1 MDPRIREDD
10 TFSLP
15 MTPLSP
21 PQASPVLALSLV
33 QAMEKATLLQ
43 QSNQLTAAAG
53 VYREWLLIPRDPSQ
67 AGVAWFNL
75 GVLLRQLGDL
85 PGCMAA
91 YQQAMALQP
100 RLYQAAVNLGLA
112 QEAVGQGAQAL
123 AVWQQAL
130 QPLEAQTLLLNH
142 TGRLLEAAKQF
153 PQAEQALFRSLA
165 SQADQPDVVQHYIGL
180 RRKQCKWPAV
190 PEWLT
195 EALHPANP
203 RLDCGPFMGLAE
215 LTDPAEQAV
224 AVGRFVQRKVIPPQ
238 PRMAPVKP
246 YGHSRLRVGYFSGDF
261 KMHAVSILT
270 AELFELHD
278 RSRVEVLGLDFSI
291 EDGSPMRQRVLKAF
305 DRHVPLQGLS
315 DEAAA
320 RAIREAEVD
329 VLIDLTG
336 MTSGARPGVLRH
348 KPAPVQVVYLG
359 YMATTALPE
368 MDYVLVDKV
377 LFPDELRPHFVEK
390 PLYLPRCYQ
399 VNDRQR
405 PVAATPTRADCG
417 LPPDAFVF
425 CCFNNAFKLSPEVL
439 QVWARIL
446 KRVPG
451 AVLWLLEDNV
461 WASERVRTYMQSQ
474 GVEAQRIVF
483 APRKPPHEHVA
494 RNACAD
500 LFLDS
505 PPCGAGVTASEA
517 MRAGLPLLTLPGR
530 TLVSR
535 VAASVLHGAGL
546 PDLVVDDW
554 AAYEEKAVALASQP
568 GAIAAVK
575 SRMRPDCELFDTPGF
590 VRDLE
595 DVLMGLCE
603 RHEG

>member
-1 MDPRIREDD
+1 
-10 TFSLP
+10 
-15 MTPLSP
+15 MTLKAVPES
-21 PQASPVLALSLV
+21 SPVVALTLV
-33 QAMEKATLLQ
+33 QAMEKSILLQ
-43 QSNQLTAAAG
+43 QTGQWVAAAG
-53 VYREWLLIPRDPSQ
+53 IYREWLLVPRDAAQ
-67 AGVAWFNL
+67 AGAAWFNL

-85 PGCMAA
+85 PGCMLA
-91 YQQAMALQP
+91 YQQAMAFAP

-112 QEAVGQGAQAL
+112 HEALGQRTQAL
-123 AVWQQAL
+123 ALWQQAL
-130 QPLEAQTLLLNH
+130 PPPEGQALLLNH
-142 TGRLLEAAKQF
+142 AGRVLEAGKLFA
-153 PQAEQALFRSLA
+153 QAEQALFKSLA
-165 SQADQPDVVQHYIGL
+165 HQPNQPDVVQHYIGL

-190 PEWLT
+190 PEWLI
-195 EALHPANP
+195 EAQHPANP

-215 LTDPAEQAV
+215 LHDPAEQAE
-224 AVGRFVQRKVIPPQ
+224 AVRRFVQRKVIPPQ
-238 PRMAPVKP
+238 PRLAPEQP

-336 MTSGARPGVLRH
+336 MTAGARPGVLRY

-359 YMATTALPE
+359 YMATTGLPE
-368 MDYVLVDKV
+368 VDYVLVDKV

-405 PVAATPTRADCG
+405 PVAATPTRAECG

-446 KRVPG
+446 KRVPSS
-451 AVLWLLEDNV
+451 VLWLLEDNV
-461 WASERVRTYMQSQ
+461 GASERVLAYMQGQ
-474 GVEAQRIVF
+474 GVAAQRIVF
-483 APRKPPHEHVA
+483 APRKPPQEHVA

-517 MRAGLPLLTLPGR
+517 MRAGLPLLTLTGR

-546 PDLVVDDW
+546 PDLVVDNW
-554 AAYEEKAVALASQP
+554 AAYEEKAVALALQP

-575 SRMRPDCELFDTPGF
+575 TRMRPDCELFDTPGF

-595 DVLMGLCE
+595 GVLMGLCE